1 MTPSTQKR
9 GRPLRSVAERQLMYS
24 FWVDNSDVSNELCNA
39 RHVVKVKSS
48 KLDVAVSDLCESDSN
63 IEKCQT
69 KSGLKYKAQRH
80 IYIVSQSNN
89 CIQI

>member
-24 FWVDNSDVSNELCNA
+24 FWVDNSDVSNDRRNA

-48 KLDVAVSDLCESDSN
+48 KLDIVVSDLCESDSN
-63 IEKCQT
+63 IEKYQVP
-69 KSGLKYKAQRH
+69 S
-80 IYIVSQSNN
+80 V
-89 CIQI
+89 